1 MAKNGFLKD
10 STLALRPETQKQ
22 VKATTT
28 TIKTRVMTTIK
39 TKVIMTTTKVMTM
52 KAKVMTMK
60 TTSMATS
67 YKAERATWET
77 N

>member
-1 MAKNGFLKD
+1 M
-10 STLALRPETQKQ
+10 
-22 VKATTT
+22 KAT
-28 TIKTRVMTTIK
+28 TTIK
-39 TKVIMTTTKVMTM
+39 TKVMMTTTKVMTM
-52 KAKVMTMK
+52 KTKVMTMK